1 MKIKKIFMSCL
12 LLAGVMTASAQE
24 QYPKTVYDHNPYWYV
39 QIQGGAQYTLGE
51 IDFKD
56 LISPNVQ
63 VALGRQFTSVFGAR
77 LAVNAW
83 QSKAGIDGPVSYGK
97 WNWKYVA
104 PGIDLTF
111 NLSNLFCGFNPN
123 RIFNFSVFAGAGA
136 NIGWDNKVADIN
148 AIGVANYP
156 ETYKYGVSEN
166 TAYAW
171 DGTKVRMFGRAG
183 IAADFK
189 VSNAVSLG
197 LELNANTLSDR
208 YNSKKAGNWDWYFN
222 ALAGLKINLGKT
234 YSTRT
239 IEAPKVPEKVVEK
252 VIERVIEKP
261 APQPVV
267 EPTRAVAQKKED
279 KFRRDVFFQIN
290 KTQIAQLKKALADCE
305 AKPAVVKKETKTEA
319 YMPPVVFQVGKSV
332 IDKNQ
337 QQTVDLIAKYMKKN
351 ANAKLE
357 ISGYASPEGDA
368 AKNQA
373 LSEARANSVKDML
386 VKKYKIAANRITT
399 VGKGVMVGEG
409 ADDIEAE
416 FKRIALFKDL
426 SK

>member
-1 MKIKKIFMSCL
+1 MKIKNVFLSCL
-12 LLAGVMTASAQE
+12 MLCGALTASAQE
-24 QYPKTVYDHNPYWYV
+24 AKTEYVHNPYWYI
-39 QIQGGAQYTLGE
+39 QLQGGAQYTLGE
-51 IDFKD
+51 IAFKD

-63 VALGRQFTSVFGAR
+63 VTVGRQFTPVFGAR

-290 KTQIAQLKKALADCE
+290 KTQIAQLKASEKQKVQEVAD
-305 AKPAVVKKETKTEA
+305 
-319 YMPPVVFQVGKSV
+319 
-332 IDKNQ
+332 
-337 QQTVDLIAKYMKKN
+337 YMK
-351 ANAKLE
+351 ANPNSTVE
-357 ISGYASPEGDA
+357 VTGYADVGTGNPKINMTLSQRRA
-368 AKNQA
+368 QA
-373 LSEARANSVKDML
+373 VREAL
-386 VKKYKIAANRITT
+386 VKTYKIDASRIKVDYKGDTIQPFAKEIENRVAIC
-399 VGKGVMVGEG
+399 
-409 ADDIEAE
+409 IAE
-416 FKRIALFKDL
+416 
-426 SK
+426 

>member
-1 MKIKKIFMSCL
+1 MKKIAMFIAAAAMV
-12 LLAGVMTASAQE
+12 ATASAE
-24 QYPKTVYDHNPYWYV
+24 PRTVITASKAQDNVYV
-39 QIQGGAQYTLGE
+39 GVNGGAATWLKGDNSFKSFIPNAGVRVGKNFTTVLGLALEGNAYFSTNRPYNTKTFVQQVDVDLLGTANLMNLFAGYKGQPRDFEIIALGGFGWTRLFGLGKDVTTSEKNGLNTRLALDFAYNFGADKQWQLYLEPSIQWVSTADYLEFKYDIDRSKFALKAGVNYKFNTSNGTHNFAVEQLRDQSE
-51 IDFKD
+51 ID
-56 LISPNVQ
+56 
-63 VALGRQFTSVFGAR
+63 AL
-77 LAVNAW
+77 NA
-83 QSKAGIDGPVSYGK
+83 K
-97 WNWKYVA
+97 
-104 PGIDLTF
+104 
-111 NLSNLFCGFNPN
+111 
-123 RIFNFSVFAGAGA
+123 
-136 NIGWDNKVADIN
+136 IN
-148 AIGVANYP
+148 AAR
-156 ETYKYGVSEN
+156 SE
-166 TAYAW
+166 A
-171 DGTKVRMFGRAG
+171 D
-183 IAADFK
+183 AA
-189 VSNAVSLG
+189 
-197 LELNANTLSDR
+197 
-208 YNSKKAGNWDWYFN
+208 KAAAAAKD
-222 ALAGLKINLGKT
+222 A
-234 YSTRT
+234 
-239 IEAPKVPEKVVEK
+239 
-252 VIERVIEKP
+252 
-261 APQPVV
+261 
-267 EPTRAVAQKKED
+267 
-279 KFRRDVFFQIN
+279 
-290 KTQIAQLKKALADCE
+290 QIAQLKKALADCE

>member
-136 NIGWDNKVADIN
+136 NIGWDNKVDDIN

-267 EPTRAVAQKKED
+267 EPTRAVAQKKEN

-290 KTQIAQLKKALADCE
+290 KTQIAQLKASEKQKVQEVAD
-305 AKPAVVKKETKTEA
+305 
-319 YMPPVVFQVGKSV
+319 
-332 IDKNQ
+332 
-337 QQTVDLIAKYMKKN
+337 YMK
-351 ANAKLE
+351 ANPNSTVE
-357 ISGYASPEGDA
+357 VTGYADVGTGNPKINMTLSQRRAQAVRDA
-368 AKNQA
+368 
-373 LSEARANSVKDML
+373 L
-386 VKKYKIAANRITT
+386 VKTYKIDASRIKVDYKGDTIQPFAKEIENRVAIC
-399 VGKGVMVGEG
+399 
-409 ADDIEAE
+409 IAE
-416 FKRIALFKDL
+416 
-426 SK
+426 